1 MYFLL
6 YLVNS
11 VSLPFLQSFSE
22 NMRYIISLIL
32 IPTILYP
39 AGWVIPKF
47 VSLIAYVFFV
57 SLHSNLIFYNKPTD
71 IKYLLIQLL
80 ILGKALMIL
89 VDEMIENERVPSS
102 PRKVAQASAKA
113 PEVKPK

>member
-1 MYFLL
+1 
-6 YLVNS
+6 
-11 VSLPFLQSFSE
+11 
-22 NMRYIISLIL
+22 MRWIISLIL
-32 IPTILYP
+32 IPTFFYP
-39 AGWVIPKF
+39 TRWVIPRF

-89 VDEMIENERVPSS
+89 VDEMIESERAAQPPAS
-102 PRKVAQASAKA
+102 PRKVAHSAPKA
-113 PEVKPK
+113 PEAKPK